1 MSFLNS
7 LPASRA
13 WVILFGI
20 ALLAFA
26 GCATGAIDC
35 SIGKPVGLV
44 AALGAAFV
52 SLFDSPR
59 TPVEARIDS

>member
-7 LPASRA
+7 ILPSRV
-13 WVILFGI
+13 WVLLFGI
-20 ALLAFA
+20 ALLAFV

-59 TPVEARIDS
+59 KPVEARIDS